1 MKITKGNLL
10 GRVLVP
16 CSVAL
21 TSEAVQD
28 AISALRKHCRGAT
41 HAVVDGVWYNPDGDL
56 SIEAVHLYEFACFDS
71 NQMREGRRLLRELVQ
86 AMLEAGEQAV
96 MYWEHDAQGVLV
108 PVLVTKE

>member
-10 GRVLVP
+10 GRILVP
-16 CSVAL
+16 TKVYTPGVRVACIEL
-21 TSEAVQD
+21 TRYCHGSTCILVE
-28 AISALRKHCRGAT
+28 
-41 HAVVDGVWYNPDGDL
+41 GVWLDGEDRV
-56 SIEAVHLYEFACFDS
+56 IEEEVYLYEFACFNS
-71 NQMREGRRLLRELVQ
+71 NQMRQGRQLLRKLVN